1 MNFTDDWKKCIEKV
15 RKAEDSD
22 HLTTTDGDTKEGRK
36 RKMKKGESSDESDG
50 DFWSRNPIKRLGGK
64 DENSAMGKF
73 YL

>member
-1 MNFTDDWKKCIEKV
+1 MIGRNVQKKLGK
-15 RKAEDSD
+15 R
-22 HLTTTDGDTKEGRK
+22 RK
-36 RKMKKGESSDESDG
+36 RKMKKGESSDEESDG